1 MTIAIDS
8 ECFSAGRASKSIDCL
23 PLHQRQMC
31 VPPLVPTGITAEP
44 FPLPPRIL
52 INRLPTLLAYC
63 SIYPGYQ
70 TVPPAER
77 LHRIDGNL
85 ELHRY
90 PAIPCPS
97 SAQSNNLLFLF
108 VRHDGYLLNFWSS
121 GVTGRTAITKYYKN
135 KKADTEHP
143 SRCSVSAFLIQ
154 SSALHQPQ

>member
-1 MTIAIDS
+1 MADTSEPVCNIAGMGAELSMAVAVDS
-8 ECFSAGRASKSIDCL
+8 EFLPASRTGIGVDCL
-23 PLHQRQMC
+23 PLHQLQMC

-63 SIYPGYQ
+63 SIYPAYQ

-108 VRHDGYLLNFWSS
+108 VRHDGHLLK
-121 GVTGRTAITKYYKN
+121 I
-135 KKADTEHP
+135 
-143 SRCSVSAFLIQ
+143 
-154 SSALHQPQ
+154 

>member
-1 MTIAIDS
+1 MADTSEPICNIAGMGAELPMAVAVDH
-8 ECFSAGRASKSIDCL
+8 EFLPASRTGIGVDCL

-52 INRLPTLLAYC
+52 INRLPTLLVYC

-90 PAIPCPS
+90 PAIPCPIPT
-97 SAQSNNLLFLF
+97 QGNDLLFLF
-108 VRHDGYLLNFWSS
+108 VRHDGHLLKIWSS
-121 GVTGRTAITKYYKN
+121 GVTGQNGY
-135 KKADTEHP
+135 
-143 SRCSVSAFLIQ
+143 C
-154 SSALHQPQ
+154 

>member
-1 MTIAIDS
+1 MADTSEPVSNIASMRAELPMTIAIDS

-77 LHRIDGNL
+77 LHRSDGNL

-121 GVTGRTAITKYYKN
+121 GVTGQNGYY
-135 KKADTEHP
+135 
-143 SRCSVSAFLIQ
+143 
-154 SSALHQPQ
+154 